1 MNSTSP
7 TWGTALFYGTGALAS
22 AAKTAPMTTLL
33 MLYYN
38 QVVGLPALTVSAVLM
53 LSLILDAAW
62 DPLIGQVSD
71 HFRSRW
77 GRRLPFMYLSII
89 PTTVFFVMIWTP
101 PQPASDAVI
110 TAYFAAC
117 LIAVRFFDTMF
128 ELPHAAAVPEI
139 TRDYDVRTRLF
150 TVRYLFE
157 AVGGIAV
164 TALAYNVF
172 MKQNPDG
179 SGGLLSRSGY
189 PPFALFTASIIF
201 VALLTC
207 TLGLHRQLVASRN
220 SSAPPRSLG
229 GHFREVVETLSSRSF
244 IVLGSAAIFISI
256 GSGIASA
263 LNLYW
268 LIYFYGFTQAQM
280 TVLILP
286 IMLGMA
292 LTSATPTLS
301 SRLGKKRAAIMLI
314 WLYGAA
320 SALPLL
326 LRLLDVLPGQST
338 LLLLI
343 VGLQGAIGAASMTM
357 VLIIFAS
364 MMSDMVEEAE
374 VRTGRRSEGLLLAA
388 NSFLRKATQGLGTLG
403 AGVLLTLV
411 TFPQGADRQNVPV
424 GVLDRLGWTYLAA
437 SITLLLVTTLV
448 LRLYR
453 ADRGSHEANVRRLTE
468 G

>member
-1 MNSTSP
+1 MNSKEP
-7 TWGTALFYGTGALAS
+7 TWGTTLFYGTGALAS

-38 QVVGLPALTVSAVLM
+38 QVVGLQALAVSAILM
-53 LSLILDAAW
+53 LSLVLDAVW
-62 DPLIGQVSD
+62 DPLIGQLSD

-77 GRRLPFMYLSII
+77 GRRLPFMYLSIV

-101 PQPASDAVI
+101 PKPASDVVI
-110 TAYFAAC
+110 GTYFAVC
-117 LIAVRFFDTMF
+117 LIAVRFFDTLF

-139 TRDYDVRTRLF
+139 TRNYDARTRLF

-157 AVGGIAV
+157 AIGGVTV

-179 SGGLLSRSGY
+179 SGGLLSRAGY
-189 PPFALFTASIIF
+189 PPFALFTAGIIF

-207 TLGLHRQLVASRN
+207 TLGLHRQLVSSQN
-220 SSAPPRSLG
+220 SGTRPPTLRA
-229 GHFREVVETLSSRSF
+229 HFREMVETLSSRSF
-244 IVLGSAAIFISI
+244 VVLGSAAIFISI
-256 GSGIASA
+256 GSGIASS
-263 LNLYW
+263 LSLYW

-280 TVLILP
+280 TVLFVP
-286 IMLGMA
+286 IMLGMF
-292 LTSATPTLS
+292 LTSATPVLS
-301 SRLGKKRAAIMLI
+301 GRFGKKNAAIMLI
-314 WLYGAA
+314 WLYGVS

-326 LRLLDVLPGQST
+326 LRLFDVLPGQST
-338 LLLLI
+338 LLLVI
-343 VGLQGAIGAASMTM
+343 VALQSVIGAASMTM

-364 MMSDMVEEAE
+364 MLSDMVEEAE

-403 AGVLLTLV
+403 AGILLTVV
-411 TFPQGADRQNVPV
+411 TFPQGADRRNVPV
-424 GVLDRLGWTYLAA
+424 HVLDRLGWTYLAA
-437 SITLLLVTTLV
+437 SITLLLITTAV

-453 ADRGSHEANVRRLTE
+453 ADRRFHEANVRSLTD

>member
-1 MNSTSP
+1 VNSKDP
-7 TWGTALFYGTGALAS
+7 TWGTTLFYGTGALAS

-38 QVVGLPALTVSAVLM
+38 QVVGLPALTVSAILM

-62 DPLIGQVSD
+62 DPLIGQWSD

-77 GRRLPFMYLSII
+77 GRRLPFMYLSIV

-101 PQPASDAVI
+101 PQPASHAVI
-110 TAYFAAC
+110 AGYFAAC
-117 LIAVRFFDTMF
+117 LIAVRFFDTLF

-139 TRDYDVRTRLF
+139 TRNYDARTRLF

-157 AVGGIAV
+157 AIGGITV

-189 PPFALFTASIIF
+189 PPFALFASAIIF
-201 VALLTC
+201 CALLIC

-220 SSAPPRSLG
+220 SSGRPESLR
-229 GHFREVVETLSSRSF
+229 GHFREIVETLSSRSF
-244 IVLGSAAIFISI
+244 VVLGSAAIFISI
-256 GSGIASA
+256 GSGIASS

-280 TVLILP
+280 TVLFVP
-286 IMLGMA
+286 IMLGMFM
-292 LTSATPTLS
+292 TSATPALS
-301 SRLGKKRAAIMLI
+301 SRLGKKNAAIMLL
-314 WLYGAA
+314 WLYGVA

-326 LRLLDVLPGQST
+326 LRLLDVLPGQS
-338 LLLLI
+338 LLLLVI
-343 VGLQGAIGAASMTM
+343 VGLQSAVGAASMTM
-357 VLIIFAS
+357 VQIIFAS

-403 AGVLLTLV
+403 AGILLTVV

-424 GVLDRLGWTYLAA
+424 RVLDRLGWTYLGA
-437 SITLLLVTTLV
+437 SVTLLVIATVALG
-448 LRLYR
+448 LYR
-453 ADRGSHEANVRRLTE
+453 ADRSSHEANVRRLS
-468 G
+468 GG